1 MCDVTTENPTSYP
14 VCLANQHDGLLP
26 FFLANQPLKLYYTA
40 KLPTLPDGERKQH
53 LARQLNRVQ
62 SVLDGS
68 LGHDRTPFCSP
79 GVAALGPSQYDENA
93 LSKRLTFSLSEFL
106 PDDLKE
112 SVQYTGHDGLMF
124 GLKQALKSGIPN
136 EDYLLSC
143 YVFQG
148 ASDISIKN
156 KPVLVDIGLAHADDS
171 SSGEECTTEHGKQ
184 ADPVKVSMPPKLGEL
199 LAAMHISLVQKVVKM
214 FKHKPGKARARTEV
228 KNHGMY
234 IHKALGSYV
243 CELTIPV
250 IDVGTRD
257 PRKMEVC
264 VTDLS
269 MGNLTEGHL
278 CFSLSYNVKRDQKRS
293 IERSITKHGKRLLI
307 QSLA

>member
-1 MCDVTTENPTSYP
+1 MLGKSARWAV
-14 VCLANQHDGLLP
+14 A
-26 FFLANQPLKLYYTA
+26 FFLANEPLKLYYTE

-68 LGHDRTPFCSP
+68 LGHDHTPFCSP

-93 LSKRLTFSLSEFL
+93 WSKRLTFSLSEFL

-124 GLKQALKSGIPN
+124 CFKQALKSEIPN

-156 KPVLVDIGLAHADDS
+156 KPVLVDIGADDS
-171 SSGEECTTEHGKQ
+171 SSGEKCTIEHAKQ

-199 LAAMHISLVQKVVKM
+199 LAAMHTSLVQKVVKM

-250 IDVGTRD
+250 IEVGTRD
-257 PRKMEVC
+257 PREMEVC
-264 VTDLS
+264 VTDLN
-269 MGNLTEGHL
+269 MGSLTKGHL
-278 CFSLSYNVKRDQKRS
+278 CFTLSSMLKSDLHS
-293 IERSITKHGKRLLI
+293 
-307 QSLA
+307 